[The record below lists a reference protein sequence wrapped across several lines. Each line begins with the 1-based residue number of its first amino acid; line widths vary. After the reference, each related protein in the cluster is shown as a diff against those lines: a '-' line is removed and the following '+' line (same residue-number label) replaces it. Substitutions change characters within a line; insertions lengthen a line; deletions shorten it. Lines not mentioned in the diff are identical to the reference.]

1 MTVKE
6 LLNFFES
13 YYGEKYTGLFLDVML
28 DYLEDS
34 TDEFL
39 LAVRKTMVLR
49 FSRIYNKVP
58 CPADI
63 EKNMD
68 EILSVMSAPKTYLP
82 EPEEPRATPEEAQ
95 EFHEQLMSMLKTKRV
110 GAMSKPLNEFVNS
123 ITN

>member
-13 YYGEKYTGLFLDVML
+13 YYGEKYTGIFLDVML
-28 DYLEDS
+28 DYLEDCS
-34 TDEFL
+34 DEFL

-68 EILSVMSAPKTYLP
+68 EILSVMSAPKVYLP

-95 EFHEQLMSMLKTKRV
+95 IFHEQLMAMLKTKKG
-110 GAMSKPLNEFVNS
+110 GAMAKPLNELVNS
-123 ITN
+123 IAN